1 MRARHGDHARHALLP
16 GGTRIYL
23 RRVREGDLDS
33 ADQYFA
39 GLSERSRYL
48 RFMGSV
54 RTFTPETLALLRGQ
68 LRQADSSVIGAIVAH
83 ADADE
88 IVGGVRIVPGEYR
101 HHCEFAITVL
111 DRWQGRGVGRLLMQ
125 EAMREARRLGYQTI
139 EGSVLTANWRMLG
152 LAQRAR
158 MRPRAARDAPGV
170 VTVSR
175 DLRHF
180 HRAPPRASR
189 VS

>member
-1 MRARHGDHARHALLP
+1 MKARSRDHARHALLP

-23 RRVREGDLDS
+23 RRVREGDLD
-33 ADQYFA
+33 AAERYFA

-48 RFMGSV
+48 RFMGGV
-54 RTFTPETLALLRGQ
+54 RSFSPETLALLRGQ
-68 LRQADSSVIGAIVAH
+68 LRQADCAVVGAFVAH
-83 ADADE
+83 PDGDE
-88 IVGGVRIVPGEYR
+88 IVGGVRIVPAECR

-111 DRWQGRGVGRLLMQ
+111 DRWQGRGVGRLLIR
-125 EAMREARRLGYQTI
+125 EALREARCLGYQTI
-139 EGSVLTANWRMLG
+139 EGSVLTANWKMLG

-175 DLRHF
+175 DLRHLPGATL
-180 HRAPPRASR
+180 RTGRKS
-189 VS
+189 